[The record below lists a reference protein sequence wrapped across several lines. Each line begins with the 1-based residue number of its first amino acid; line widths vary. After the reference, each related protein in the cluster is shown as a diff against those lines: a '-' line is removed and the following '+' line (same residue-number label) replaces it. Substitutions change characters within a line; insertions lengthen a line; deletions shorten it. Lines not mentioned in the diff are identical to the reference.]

1 MPVRLREQGLRDDFI
16 AAYDELQTL
25 LGREW
30 GIDYACQRNICS
42 FSAFYFL
49 DTFFMVGY
57 SDIFEML
64 LFRGVTAHQTYRH
77 SSWVH
82 SRIPMSPYCRVPC

>member
-42 FSAFYFL
+42 FSAFCFL

-64 LFRGVTAHQTYRH
+64 LFRVLRLTRPIVTPPGFTLG
-77 SSWVH
+77 
-82 SRIPMSPYCRVPC
+82 SR